1 VVERGGKVFVKP
13 LDGASPSFS
22 SPAASP
28 AAPVASPVSVP
39 PSPPMSWQPPA
50 TSPNWAQVS
59 PLQSPAAALPWLNS
73 PDQALNGFDLLF
85 PIGADL
91 AEPSTSAASRGH
103 HEVALAAK
111 ADDPDYIFAD
121 FGDLIPPPNWE
132 LFGDI
137 DNDIFASTFEL

>member
-1 VVERGGKVFVKP
+1 
-13 LDGASPSFS
+13 
-22 SPAASP
+22 
-28 AAPVASPVSVP
+28 
-39 PSPPMSWQPPA
+39 M
-50 TSPNWAQVS
+50 
-59 PLQSPAAALPWLNS
+59 
-73 PDQALNGFDLLF
+73 NGFDLPF